1 MFETAVM
8 RRAIVR
14 AIGAG
19 VCVVLL
25 AGCSPEESRVETTRG
40 GHEAQPASEIIG
52 ESEAARFDHFAREV
66 FKNVYRSLAE
76 QILGDY
82 GVRDG
87 LCLDLGCGP
96 GYLGIELAERSN
108 LRVIGVDID
117 PNAVLIA
124 RANISRRNLG
134 TRVTAEEGDVHKL
147 RFADGSADLIVSRGS
162 FAFWDH
168 PAKAFR
174 EIQRV
179 LKPSGV
185 AFIGGGMGRSITPE
199 ERAAIKKRL
208 EEVKFQNGIKRVIT
222 PVMMQEILES
232 ASIAHYRIMSDGPG
246 DSGCKCAMWVEIRP
260 PPS

>member
-1 MFETAVM
+1 MSETAVM

-19 VCVVLL
+19 VCVVLF
-25 AGCSPEESRVETTRG
+25 AGCSPEESGVETATADR
-40 GHEAQPASEIIG
+40 EAEPVGEIIG
-52 ESEAARFDHFAREV
+52 ESQAARFDHFAREV
-66 FKNVYRSLAE
+66 FKNVYPLLAE

-82 GVRDG
+82 DIRDG

-124 RANISRRNLG
+124 RANSSRRNLG

-179 LKPSGV
+179 LKPGGV
-185 AFIGGGMGRSITPE
+185 AFVGGGMGRSISPQ
-199 ERAAIKKRL
+199 ERASIKKRL

-232 ASIAHYRIMSDGPG
+232 AGITHYRIMGDGPR
-246 DSGCKCAMWVEIRP
+246 DSGCKCAMWIEIRTT
-260 PPS
+260 PS